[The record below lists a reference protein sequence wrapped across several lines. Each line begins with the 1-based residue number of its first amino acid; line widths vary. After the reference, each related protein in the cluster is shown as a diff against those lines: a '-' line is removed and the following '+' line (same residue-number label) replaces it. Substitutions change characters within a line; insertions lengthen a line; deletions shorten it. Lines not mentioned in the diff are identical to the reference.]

1 MKILLISLLLS
12 NPVSSDTIHDQW
24 AVYVAKTLSGVEGR
38 IHLTDK
44 KLIFKSKKGIRRRK
58 NISLRYKDIIKIR
71 RKWESIIPNR
81 ILIVD
86 KSGNRYTFIAFGR
99 KKIIR
104 TVKNKVT
111 TRVVDKI

>member
-24 AVYVAKTLSGVEGR
+24 AVYIEKVFTMFDGR
-38 IHLTDK
+38 IYLTDK
-44 KLIFKSKKGIRRRK
+44 ELMFRVKNRTRKKK
-58 NISLRYKDIIKIR
+58 DISLRYKDIIKIR

-86 KSGNRYTFIAFGR
+86 KLGNRYTFIAFGR
-99 KKIIR
+99 KKIVR
-104 TVKNKVT
+104 TVKNKIT
-111 TRVVDKI
+111 YKHGK

>member
-12 NPVSSDTIHDQW
+12 NPISSDTIHDQW
-24 AVYVAKTLSGVEGR
+24 AVYVAKTFLGFEGR
-38 IHLTDK
+38 IYLTDE
-44 KLIFKSKKGIRRRK
+44 KLIFNAKKGIREGK
-58 NISLRYKDIIKIR
+58 YISLKYKDIIKIR

-81 ILIVD
+81 ILVID